1 MSENQPE
8 QQQSAFVAVYEAS
21 NVEEALALR
30 ATLAAEGFAV
40 LLPSDGVNPVLG
52 ALHASV
58 ADLAPLT
65 LYVPAEQAAEARVRI
80 ASLTSGEDSATE
92 EEES

>member
-1 MSENQPE
+1 M
-8 QQQSAFVAVYEAS
+8 
-21 NVEEALALR
+21 
-30 ATLAAEGFAV
+30 
-40 LLPSDGVNPVLG
+40 NPVLG